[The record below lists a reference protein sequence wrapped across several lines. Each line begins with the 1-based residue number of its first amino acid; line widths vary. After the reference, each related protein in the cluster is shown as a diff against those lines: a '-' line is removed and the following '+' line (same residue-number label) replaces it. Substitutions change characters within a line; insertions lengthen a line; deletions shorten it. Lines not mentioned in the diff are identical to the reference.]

1 MREVWQYLD
10 SGLSRSKR
18 KISELPEMRV
28 KELARGE
35 KMNIIIEFIRKAVEW
50 YIQSGLAE
58 KTADTIGR
66 MITYTAEE
74 LIPLMWEYIHALG
87 G

>member
-1 MREVWQYLD
+1 MTIWNEILEMLKTAWQ
-10 SGLSRSKR
+10 
-18 KISELPEMRV
+18 
-28 KELARGE
+28 A
-35 KMNIIIEFIRKAVEW
+35 FVE
-50 YIQSGLAE
+50 SGLAE

-74 LIPLMWEYIHALG
+74 LIPLMWDYIHVLG

>member
-1 MREVWQYLD
+1 MQPILD
-10 SGLSRSKR
+10 
-18 KISELPEMRV
+18 
-28 KELARGE
+28 
-35 KMNIIIEFIRKAVEW
+35 FIKHLFDLFVE
-50 YIQSGLAE
+50 SGLAE

>member
-1 MREVWQYLD
+1 
-10 SGLSRSKR
+10 
-18 KISELPEMRV
+18 
-28 KELARGE
+28 
-35 KMNIIIEFIRKAVEW
+35 MNIIIEFIQKAVEW
-50 YIQSGLAE
+50 YVQSGLAE

-74 LIPLMWEYIHALG
+74 LIPLMWDYIHVLG

>member
-1 MREVWQYLD
+1 MDGNLSRGKREV
-10 SGLSRSKR
+10 SN
-18 KISELPEMRV
+18 LPEMRV
-28 KELARGE
+28 EKLARGE
-35 KMNIIIEFIRKAVEW
+35 EMNIIIEFIQKAVEW